1 MRNNQKPN
9 TMKTPV
15 EFLLEKYNYITRLRK
30 RDEISQVEA
39 DEAIARYLQHIK
51 EMEKHYIINAYQ
63 QGAINHTD
71 KVIDVMKESQD
82 YYDLVFN
89 NTKTKTL

>member
-1 MRNNQKPN
+1 
-9 TMKTPV
+9 MKTPV
-15 EFLLEKYNYITRLRK
+15 EFLAERYNYVTWMRN
-30 RDEISQVEA
+30 RDEISAGTA
-39 DEAIARYLQHIK
+39 DEWRAKFLQEVK
-51 EMEKHYIINAYQ
+51 EMEKHHIINAYQ

-71 KVIDVMKESQD
+71 KLIDAMKESED